1 MDRRYII
8 GFCIGILLTL
18 GGLWINSFVEDFQK
32 QDQSKAIMESRIVA
46 LFEKNN
52 QQEMRMS
59 NMGAE
64 LRDLRNTISS
74 FKTNLSDF
82 DSKTQEII
90 IKVDD
95 LKHRLGV
102 E

>member
-1 MDRRYII
+1 VDKRYII
-8 GFCIGILLTL
+8 GFCVGILLTL
-18 GGLWINSFVEDFQK
+18 GGLWINSFVEDLQK
-32 QDQSKAIMESRIVA
+32 QDQSKAIMESRIAA

-64 LRDLRNTISS
+64 LRDLRNTAD
-74 FKTNLSDF
+74 KC
-82 DSKTQEII
+82 SKEIVSARLEI
-90 IKVDD
+90 QDMKVRFDD